1 MKLITRIRAIR
12 LTERQVLCIY
22 LGMIALLAGLWAIV
36 GSPVVLPTTITARAC
51 PSATWVKPSHLR
63 GECRTGGTRR
73 SYSHP
78 QTNRAGPPELLER
91 VEVLSEHVALL
102 LRLPWE
108 FTDYAPTPDR
118 RMSAR
123 DRRSIA
129 PTLNIDRLT
138 EKYFRVTDT

>member
-36 GSPVVLPTTITARAC
+36 GSPVVLHTTITARAC

-102 LRLPWE
+102 EGILGVLLEEAENGTLQQAAAQIRASLPE
-108 FTDYAPTPDR
+108 V
-118 RMSAR
+118 
-123 DRRSIA
+123 
-129 PTLNIDRLT
+129 
-138 EKYFRVTDT
+138 EG